1 MKLIVKTERID
12 IPDDVKFSHKSRTI
26 TIEGKRGKITKSF
39 KHLRVEILQKEEN
52 KKRFIEINTYLTS
65 YKNSAILYTVGSHI
79 KNMIIGV
86 TKGFRYK
93 MHLVKKHF
101 PINFD
106 VEGEYIKIGRF
117 LGERN
122 VKVIKLLEGVKCSK
136 NEKNTEEIW
145 FDGNDVEKVS
155 LTCAL
160 VYQSCKIINKDVR
173 KFLDGIY
180 VNEKTNVEK

>member
-1 MKLIVKTERID
+1 
-12 IPDDVKFSHKSRTI
+12 
-26 TIEGKRGKITKSF
+26 
-39 KHLRVEILQKEEN
+39 
-52 KKRFIEINTYLTS
+52 
-65 YKNSAILYTVGSHI
+65 
-79 KNMIIGV
+79 
-86 TKGFRYK
+86 

-106 VEGEYIKIGRF
+106 IEGEYVKIGRF

-122 VKVIKLLEGVKCSK
+122 VKVIKLLEGVKCTK

-160 VYQSCKIINKDVR
+160 VYQSCQIIDKDVR
-173 KFLDGIY
+173 KVLDGIY